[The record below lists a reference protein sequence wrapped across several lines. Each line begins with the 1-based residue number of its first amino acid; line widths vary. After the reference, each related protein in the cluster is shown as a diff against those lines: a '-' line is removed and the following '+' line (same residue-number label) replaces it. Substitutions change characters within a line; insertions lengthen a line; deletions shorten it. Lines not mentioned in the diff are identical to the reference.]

1 MHCLNVHNYPAH
13 GVTTIR
19 TLPGE
24 KRKPRRVKFPVRS
37 ITLALQA
44 RIETVLVSPEPVLL
58 KTSPTQSSGVRIQRD
73 DNGKATSKVLTNRKI
88 LSAPLVWGQRQTL
101 RQTLT

>member
-1 MHCLNVHNYPAH
+1 M
-13 GVTTIR
+13 TTIL

-24 KRKPRRVKFPVRS
+24 KRKPRRVKFPAQS

-44 RIETVLVSPEPVLL
+44 RIQTVLASPEPVLL
-58 KTSPTQSSGVRIQRD
+58 KASPTQSSGVRIQRD
-73 DNGKATSKVLTNRKI
+73 DDGKTTSKVLTNRKI

-101 RQTLT
+101 RKTLT